1 MENYV
6 AKHDKLVRLLN
17 ITIKEVRKD
26 YAKVTMPITGH
37 HKNGMGIAHGGVI
50 FSLADVAFG
59 AAANADA
66 KTVVVSLNTTIEF
79 LRPGKTSHLTA
90 EAKIVRSG
98 QHIMSYDVEIFDSSG
113 ELIAKA
119 MCTGFLTDIPLP
131 E

>member
-6 AKHDKLVRLLN
+6 AKHDKLVAHLN
-17 ITIKEVRKD
+17 ITVEEARRD
-26 YAKVTMPITGH
+26 YAKVTMPITEH
-37 HKNGMGIAHGGVI
+37 HKNGMGMAHGGAI

-66 KTVVVSLNTTIEF
+66 GTFVVSLNTTIEF
-79 LRPGKTSHLTA
+79 LRPGKIGPLTA

-98 QHIMSYDVEIFDSSG
+98 QHIMSYDVEVFDFYG

-131 E
+131 K

>member
-6 AKHDKLVRLLN
+6 AKHDKLVRHLR
-17 ITIKEVRKD
+17 ITIEEARKD
-26 YAKVTMPITGH
+26 YAKVTMPITEH
-37 HKNGMGIAHGGVI
+37 HKNGLGMAHGGAI

-66 KTVVVSLNTTIEF
+66 KTFVVSLNTTIEF
-79 LRPGKTSHLTA
+79 LRPGKTGPLTA
-90 EAKIVRSG
+90 EARIVRSG
-98 QHIMSYDVEIFDSSG
+98 QHIVSYDVEIFDFSG

-119 MCTGFLTDIPLP
+119 MCAGFLTDIPLP

>member
-6 AKHDKLVRLLN
+6 AKHDKLVRHLD
-17 ITIKEVRKD
+17 ITIEEARKG
-26 YAKVTMPITGH
+26 YAKVTMPLMEH
-37 HKNGMGIAHGGVI
+37 HKNGMGVAHGGAI

-66 KTVVVSLNTTIEF
+66 AVVVVSLNTTIEF
-79 LRPGKTSHLTA
+79 LRPGKAGPLSA
-90 EAKIVRSG
+90 EAKVVRSG
-98 QHIMSYDVEIFDSSG
+98 RRIVSYDVEIFDASG

-131 E
+131 G

>member
-6 AKHDKLVRLLN
+6 ARHDKLVRHLN
-17 ITIKEVRKD
+17 IAIEEARKD
-26 YAKVTMPITGH
+26 YAKVTMPLTEH
-37 HKNGMGIAHGGVI
+37 HKNGMGVAHGGAI

-66 KTVVVSLNTTIEF
+66 KTVVVSLNTAIEF
-79 LRPGKTSHLTA
+79 LRPGKTGPLAA

-98 QHIMSYDVEIFDSSG
+98 QHIISYDVEIFDFYG